1 MAINC
6 REKAN
11 QGQPS
16 TVIIREPGE
25 DGDNERDVEGELEK
39 ATLANTK
46 TIIIE
51 SSKLGDMTARWI
63 SVGNCLHKTSVVSG
77 LSSMICMYCYPDRSY
92 IYFPL
97 GLVSVTF
104 AGTYAATWQFDPFC
118 KYQVEHNVHRLEKLP
133 LHNIST
139 NSPIVLIRR
148 DDHRRKVLH
157 NLVALTAAGLC
168 AWKVYKMFV
177 E

>member
-1 MAINC
+1 MADTN
-6 REKAN
+6 REKCSHS
-11 QGQPS
+11 QPS

-25 DGDNERDVEGELEK
+25 EGGDARDCEFELER
-39 ATLANTK
+39 ASFAQTK

-63 SVGNCLHKTSVVSG
+63 TVGNCLHKTSVVSG
-77 LSSMICMYCYPDRSY
+77 LTSMVCMYFYPDRSF

-97 GLVSVTF
+97 GLVSVTL
-104 AGTYAATWQFDPFC
+104 AGTYAVSWQFDPYC

-133 LHNIST
+133 LHNIATS
-139 NSPIVLIRR
+139 SPIVLIRR

-157 NLVALTAAGLC
+157 NIVALAAAGLC
-168 AWKVYKMFV
+168 AWKAYKLFV
-177 E
+177 D